1 MTQTTQTPASY
12 STLNKKPKK
21 LYILKGDTVKSRNIV
36 AVQNNNEL
44 LNTKTRD
51 EYRICTGTQ
60 TLYSQ
65 NTPFKKIF
73 I

>member
-1 MTQTTQTPASY
+1 MTQTTQTLASY
-12 STLNKKPKK
+12 SVLNKKPKK
-21 LYILKGDTVKSRNIV
+21 NYTSKGDTVKSRTIV
-36 AVQNNNEL
+36 AVQSNNEF